1 MSASSQLSVPD
12 AALRDDKSYEIARI
26 WVAEKAEHV
35 SLLIGSWD
43 DPVAWGIVL
52 ADLARHVANG
62 YEQDEGLD
70 RSETL
75 QRIRAAMM
83 AELDDPT
90 DNPTGT
96 LLTM

>member
-1 MSASSQLSVPD
+1 M
-12 AALRDDKSYEIARI
+12 

-35 SLLIGSWD
+35 SLLIGTWD

-62 YEQDEGLD
+62 YEQDKGLD

-75 QRIRAAMM
+75 QRIRVAMT

-90 DNPTGT
+90 DNPTGN